1 MERVVENWIGV
12 HGAKLLNNKGDN
24 MIEAMLTLV
33 LGLVIYN
40 SKLWEDGMWET
51 TKSKW
56 VYWRS
61 K

>member
-1 MERVVENWIGV
+1 MPIGRCFSF
-12 HGAKLLNNKGDN
+12 ASKLQGDN
-24 MIEAMLTLV
+24 MIEVMLMFV

-40 SKLWEDGMWET
+40 SKLWEEGMWET

>member
-1 MERVVENWIGV
+1 
-12 HGAKLLNNKGDN
+12 
-24 MIEAMLTLV
+24 MIETMLTFVLV
-33 LGLVIYN
+33 LVIYN